1 MDGEDRNNLNNA
13 TPNKVANFYT
23 SNDKSTLNCYNQN
36 MITVKEIEKLAN
48 LARIKLEDS
57 EKDGL
62 AKEIDSI
69 LSYVDQIKVA
79 TVNMDYTPLP
89 GAVKNV
95 FREDIAINTSD
106 SDREGILK
114 ESPDREGDFVAVKKI
129 IAQD

>member
-1 MDGEDRNNLNNA
+1 
-13 TPNKVANFYT
+13 
-23 SNDKSTLNCYNQN
+23 

-95 FREDIAINTSD
+95 FREDIDINTSD

>member
-1 MDGEDRNNLNNA
+1 
-13 TPNKVANFYT
+13 
-23 SNDKSTLNCYNQN
+23 

-95 FREDIAINTSD
+95 FREDMAINTSD